1 MRFLNVFRR
10 RRPDPLSPEMAELVE
25 RAVALRWELV
35 LIPPK
40 GSHRQ
45 RLELAG
51 LHRRMQELEISE
63 RIRTGTAGTRADP
76 T

>member
-1 MRFLNVFRR
+1 MT
-10 RRPDPLSPEMAELVE
+10 ELVE
-25 RAVALRWELV
+25 RGVALRWEIV
-35 LIPPK
+35 FIPPK

-63 RIRTGTAGTRADP
+63 QIRAGVAGTRANP
-76 T
+76 AE